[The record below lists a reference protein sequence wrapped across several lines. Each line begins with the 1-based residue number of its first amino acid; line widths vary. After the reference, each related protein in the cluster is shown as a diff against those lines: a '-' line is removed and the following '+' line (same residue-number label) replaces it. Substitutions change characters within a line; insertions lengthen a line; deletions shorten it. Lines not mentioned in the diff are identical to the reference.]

1 MMDLSLF
8 EKLDNAIASAK
19 LARKCPAPLT
29 LEDKRE
35 IRARVDRVLRIRQEW
50 VPEISMRTLRTRECA
65 KFTIETVRFRSW
77 EGIYGDASLYLP
89 RDLSKPVP
97 VLLFCHGHAMDTGR
111 FARHYQEICQ
121 MLAEHGV
128 AAFINDQF
136 GAGGRAL
143 QGHRDSFEVFG
154 CGTTVCGMMVLESMG
169 LFRALRRDPRFDPER
184 AGFMGHSGGGQNS
197 VFLCAELFEEAAVG
211 VPTGFACS
219 YEYTA
224 RKERHLCECDLFPGI
239 LHEFEMWHLLACMNH
254 RKMLAASGL
263 EDPMI
268 ARDVVVRLA
277 HRVAACDPVGNCEV
291 WLWDGN
297 HSLSSPG
304 VYNYLVDFVL
314 RAFGLPETGGAF
326 GTTAVFP
333 AAPELNPEPFPAD
346 CGTMTDVA
354 ERLTG
359 KQRGGETCL
368 ADVFP
373 RPDFLTET
381 EFASL
386 PDGLK
391 TLFIQGALFL

>member
-1 MMDLSLF
+1 MDLKLF
-8 EKLDNAIASAK
+8 EKLDNAIASVR

-29 LEDKRE
+29 REDKLELR
-35 IRARVDRVLRIRQEW
+35 RRVDRVLRIRQEW
-50 VPEISMRTLRTRECA
+50 VPEIAMRKLCSRDFGS
-65 KFTIETVRFRSW
+65 FTVETVRFRSW

-89 RDLSKPVP
+89 ADMSKPVP
-97 VLLFCHGHAMDTGR
+97 VILFCHGHAMDTGR
-111 FARHYQEICQ
+111 FAGHYQEICQ
-121 MLAEHGV
+121 LLASHGI
-128 AAFINDQF
+128 AAFVNDQF
-136 GAGGRAL
+136 GAGGRSL
-143 QGHRDSFEVFG
+143 QGHGGSFEVFG
-154 CGTTVCGMMVLESMG
+154 CGTTVCGLMVLESMG
-169 LFRALRRDPRFDPER
+169 LFRALRRDPRFDPDR

-224 RKERHLCECDLFPGI
+224 RKERRLCECDLFPGI
-239 LHEFEMWHLLACMNH
+239 LREFETWHLLGCMNR

-263 EDPMI
+263 EDPMV
-268 ARDVVVRLA
+268 ARDVVVRLG
-277 HRVAACDPVGNCEV
+277 HRVAACDPAGNCEV

-297 HSLSSPG
+297 HSLSSRG
-304 VYNYLVDFVL
+304 VYNHLVDFVL
-314 RAFGLPETGGAF
+314 RAFGLPETNGEPGSP
-326 GTTAVFP
+326 AVFP
-333 AAPELNPEPFPAD
+333 DAPEANPEPFPAD

-359 KQRGGETCL
+359 KKRGGEKCL

-373 RPDFLTET
+373 RPAFLTEA

-386 PDGLK
+386 PEEMK